1 LPWRALAF
9 GYNSARL
16 WMLVA
21 AEVSDAPSAIIL
33 QFAGTFTVC
42 IIAERIG
49 MSGILSIV
57 AFAFT
62 ISRTAPARIPAR
74 LRVPSYAVWETA
86 VFVLNVLAFTL
97 IGMQLRPIWIRLDEM
112 VRLQYCEVAACVL
125 AAVILARIVWV
136 MSYGTILR
144 TLVAQGLFHRKNTLA
159 VPTVK
164 GGLVTSWCG
173 MRGHCHACRRLRAA
187 R

>member
-74 LRVPSYAVWETA
+74 LRVPSYAVWE
-86 VFVLNVLAFTL
+86 
-97 IGMQLRPIWIRLDEM
+97 
-112 VRLQYCEVAACVL
+112 
-125 AAVILARIVWV
+125 
-136 MSYGTILR
+136 
-144 TLVAQGLFHRKNTLA
+144 
-159 VPTVK
+159 
-164 GGLVTSWCG
+164 
-173 MRGHCHACRRLRAA
+173 RRCSSSMCWRSH
-187 R
+187 